1 MTALKWRR
9 TDKRIFYIPMNTQK
23 LLSNISGDL
32 SGAVS
37 AAIISIP
44 LSIGYGII
52 VYSPLGAEFLP
63 VAALLGIY
71 ACLFGGI
78 FASLIGGTDIQIT
91 APKAPLTLLLA
102 SFVAP
107 LAANLQIPDA
117 ASRQVIIVGL
127 ASICVLAGG
136 IIQFCFGALRLGN
149 LIKYVPYPVVS
160 GFMNGIAFILI
171 YEQIAPLIGAGN
183 HISIIEVL
191 SNPSVVQPFT
201 LLVGL
206 TTIIAVFL
214 SKRFFKAVPAS
225 LVGLVI
231 GTAVFYALKAIGGV
245 STLGPIVGNF
255 NFQWPTP
262 DIFLKISGLI
272 TDIDIVDL
280 LPRIL
285 ITGFVLGSI
294 GSLESLL
301 SSVAADNMTGTRHK
315 SNKELMGQGIG
326 NIMNSLFSAL
336 PSAGSELHNMA
347 NYRAGG
353 RTRLSSLVCGLLI
366 LLIVM
371 TLGSLI
377 GKIPLAVIAGII
389 VSVGFGLFD
398 KWTVDLFRNLL
409 QTREQ
414 QKRIIANL
422 AVTIVVAVI
431 TVCVNLIVAV
441 LIGIAIASGLFVVRM
456 GRSIIKRKYV
466 GDQIHSRKVRSI
478 KNTTLLQERG
488 KGIIVFELRGPLF
501 FGSADNLAME
511 IERAMNHFTY
521 CILDMKRVDEIDS
534 TGAKILGRIS
544 KKIDESGKYLLISYL
559 TDNPSLSDFLKAMGV
574 YKMLAENCFF
584 PDTDAALEWAED
596 NVLTQSIELAG
607 TLGGIQLEQMDIFKD
622 FTQEE
627 IHALKQKLTCKAF
640 KKGEN
645 IIKEGDT
652 DRNLFFLTKGSV
664 SVRIHLPE
672 SDRYKRLITY
682 SSGVTFGEMAFL
694 DGNPR
699 SADVWSDEDSETYL
713 LSPDE
718 YAVLQDETPE
728 IAVKLVRNIALEMS
742 ERLRIRTN
750 EVRVLE
756 EG

>member
-1 MTALKWRR
+1 
-9 TDKRIFYIPMNTQK
+9 MNSHK
-23 LLSNISGDL
+23 LLSNIRGDL
-32 SGAVS
+32 SGAIS

-52 VYSPLGAEFLP
+52 VYKPLGAEFLP
-63 VAALLGIY
+63 SAALLGLY

-107 LAANLQIPDA
+107 LAAHLQIPDT
-117 ASRQVIIVGL
+117 ASQQVLIVGL
-127 ASICVLAGG
+127 ASTCVLASG
-136 IIQFCFGALRLGN
+136 IIQFCFGAMRLGN

-160 GFMNGIAFILI
+160 GFMNGIAIILI
-171 YEQIAPLIGAGN
+171 YEQFAALIGANN
-183 HISIIEVL
+183 HISIIEIL
-191 SNPSVVQPFT
+191 SNPSVVQPYT

-214 SKRFFKAVPAS
+214 SKRLFKAVPAS
-225 LVGLVI
+225 LVGLAI
-231 GTAVFYALKAIGGV
+231 GTAVFYALKTIGGI
-245 STLGPIVGNF
+245 SALGPVVGNF
-255 NFQWPTP
+255 NFQWPEP
-262 DIFLKISGLI
+262 DIFVKLSGLI

-280 LPRIL
+280 LPRIF
-285 ITGFVLGSI
+285 ITGLVLGSI

-301 SSVAADNMTGTRHK
+301 SSVAADNFTGTRHK

-326 NIMNSLFSAL
+326 NIINSLFSAL

-366 LLIVM
+366 LLTMM
-371 TLGSLI
+371 TLGSII

-398 KWTVDLFRNLL
+398 KWTLDLFRNLL
-409 QTREQ
+409 HARDQ

-456 GRSIIKRKYV
+456 GRSIVKRKYF
-466 GDQIHSRKVRSI
+466 GDQIHSKKVRSI
-478 KNTTLLQERG
+478 KNNILLKERG
-488 KGIIVFELRGPLF
+488 KGIIVYELRGPLF

-511 IERAMNHFTY
+511 VASAMKHNTY

-534 TGAKILGRIS
+534 TGAKILGQIS
-544 KKIDESGKYLLISYL
+544 KKINESGKFLLISYL
-559 TDNPSLSDFLKAMGV
+559 TDHPSLSDFLKAIGV
-574 YKMLAENCFF
+574 YNMFAENCLF

-607 TLGGIQLEQMDIFKD
+607 TFGGIQLEQMDIFMD

-627 IHALKQKLTCKAF
+627 IYTLKQKLIFRTF
-640 KKGEN
+640 KKGE
-645 IIKEGDT
+645 IILREGDN
-652 DRNLFFLTKGSV
+652 DRNLYFLTKGSV

-672 SDRYKRLITY
+672 SERYKRLITY
-682 SSGVTFGEMAFL
+682 SSGVTFGEIAFL

-718 YAVLQDETPE
+718 YDVLQNETPE
-728 IAVKLVRNIALEMS
+728 IAVKLVRNIALDMS
-742 ERLRIRTN
+742 ERLRIRTD

>member
-1 MTALKWRR
+1 
-9 TDKRIFYIPMNTQK
+9 MNSHK
-23 LLSNISGDL
+23 LLSNIRGDL
-32 SGAVS
+32 SGAIS

-52 VYSPLGAEFLP
+52 VYKPLGAEFLP
-63 VAALLGIY
+63 SAALLGLY

-107 LAANLQIPDA
+107 LAAHLQIPDT
-117 ASRQVIIVGL
+117 ASQQVLIVGL
-127 ASICVLAGG
+127 ASTCVLASG
-136 IIQFCFGALRLGN
+136 IIQFCFGAMRLGN

-160 GFMNGIAFILI
+160 GFMNGIAIILI
-171 YEQIAPLIGAGN
+171 YEQFAALIGANN
-183 HISIIEVL
+183 HISIIEIL
-191 SNPSVVQPFT
+191 SNPSVVQPYT

-214 SKRFFKAVPAS
+214 SKRLFKAVPAS
-225 LVGLVI
+225 LVGLAI
-231 GTAVFYALKAIGGV
+231 GTAVFYALKTIGGI
-245 STLGPIVGNF
+245 SALGPVVGNF
-255 NFQWPTP
+255 NFQWPEP
-262 DIFLKISGLI
+262 DIFVKLSGLI

-280 LPRIL
+280 LPRIF
-285 ITGFVLGSI
+285 ITGLVLGSI

-301 SSVAADNMTGTRHK
+301 SSVAADNFTGTRHK

-326 NIMNSLFSAL
+326 NIINSLFSAL

-366 LLIVM
+366 LLTMM
-371 TLGSLI
+371 TLGSII

-398 KWTVDLFRNLL
+398 KWTLDLFRNLL
-409 QTREQ
+409 HARDQ

-456 GRSIIKRKYV
+456 GRSIVKRKYF
-466 GDQIHSRKVRSI
+466 GDQIHSKKVRSI
-478 KNTTLLQERG
+478 KNNILLKERG
-488 KGIIVFELRGPLF
+488 KGIIVYELRGPLF

-511 IERAMNHFTY
+511 VASAMKHNTY

-534 TGAKILGRIS
+534 TGAKILGQIS
-544 KKIDESGKYLLISYL
+544 KKINESGKFLLISYL
-559 TDNPSLSDFLKAMGV
+559 TDHPSLSDFLKAIGV
-574 YKMLAENCFF
+574 YNMFAENCLF

-607 TLGGIQLEQMDIFKD
+607 TFGGIQLEQMDIFMD

-627 IHALKQKLTCKAF
+627 IHTLKQKLIFRTF
-640 KKGEN
+640 KKGE
-645 IIKEGDT
+645 IILREGDT
-652 DRNLFFLTKGSV
+652 DRNLYFLTKGSV

-672 SDRYKRLITY
+672 SERYKRLITY
-682 SSGVTFGEMAFL
+682 SSGVTFGEIAFL

-718 YAVLQDETPE
+718 YDVLQNETPE
-728 IAVKLVRNIALEMS
+728 IAVKLVRNIALDMS
-742 ERLRIRTN
+742 ERLRIRTD

>member
-1 MTALKWRR
+1 
-9 TDKRIFYIPMNTQK
+9 MNSHK
-23 LLSNISGDL
+23 LLSNIRGDL
-32 SGAVS
+32 SGAIS

-52 VYSPLGAEFLP
+52 VYKPLGAEFLP
-63 VAALLGIY
+63 SAALLGLY

-107 LAANLQIPDA
+107 LAAHLQIPDT
-117 ASRQVIIVGL
+117 ASQQVLIVGL
-127 ASICVLAGG
+127 ASTCVLASG
-136 IIQFCFGALRLGN
+136 IIQFCFGAMRLGN

-160 GFMNGIAFILI
+160 GFMNGIAIILI
-171 YEQIAPLIGAGN
+171 YEQFAALIGANN
-183 HISIIEVL
+183 HISIIEIL
-191 SNPSVVQPFT
+191 SNPSVVQPYT

-214 SKRFFKAVPAS
+214 SKRLFKAVPAS
-225 LVGLVI
+225 LVGLAI
-231 GTAVFYALKAIGGV
+231 GTAVFYALKTIGGI
-245 STLGPIVGNF
+245 SALGPVVGNF
-255 NFQWPTP
+255 NFQWPEP
-262 DIFLKISGLI
+262 DIFVKLSGLI

-280 LPRIL
+280 LPRIF
-285 ITGFVLGSI
+285 ITGLVLGSI

-301 SSVAADNMTGTRHK
+301 SSVAADNFTGTRHK

-326 NIMNSLFSAL
+326 NIINSLFSAL

-366 LLIVM
+366 LLTMM
-371 TLGSLI
+371 TLGSII

-398 KWTVDLFRNLL
+398 KWTLDLFRNLL
-409 QTREQ
+409 HARDQ

-456 GRSIIKRKYV
+456 GRSIVKRKYF
-466 GDQIHSRKVRSI
+466 GDQIHSKKVRSI
-478 KNTTLLQERG
+478 KNNILLKERG
-488 KGIIVFELRGPLF
+488 KGIIVYELRGPLF

-511 IERAMNHFTY
+511 VASAMKHNTY

-534 TGAKILGRIS
+534 TGAKILGQIS
-544 KKIDESGKYLLISYL
+544 KKINESGKFLLISYL
-559 TDNPSLSDFLKAMGV
+559 TDHPSLSDFLKAIGV
-574 YKMLAENCFF
+574 YNMFAENCLF

-607 TLGGIQLEQMDIFKD
+607 TFGGIQLEQMDIFMD

-627 IHALKQKLTCKAF
+627 IHTLKQKLIFRSF
-640 KKGEN
+640 KKGE
-645 IIKEGDT
+645 IILREGDT
-652 DRNLFFLTKGSV
+652 DRNLYFLTKGSV

-672 SDRYKRLITY
+672 SERYKRLITY
-682 SSGVTFGEMAFL
+682 SSGVTFGEIAFL

-718 YAVLQDETPE
+718 YDVLQNETPE
-728 IAVKLVRNIALEMS
+728 IAVKLVRNIALDMS
-742 ERLRIRTN
+742 ERLRIRTD